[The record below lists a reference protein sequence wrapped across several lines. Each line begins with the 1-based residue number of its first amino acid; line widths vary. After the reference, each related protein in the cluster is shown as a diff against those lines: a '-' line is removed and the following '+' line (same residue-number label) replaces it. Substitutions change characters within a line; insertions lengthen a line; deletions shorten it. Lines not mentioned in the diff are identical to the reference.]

1 MTCSSPDFA
10 TPLVAPAPSEVMFG
24 SVFSLSGEIGMVS
37 SGTGELDLSVV
48 GAMAE
53 ADMAVNKKGKAVAV
67 SAEGRVRS
75 ELR

>member
-1 MTCSSPDFA
+1 
-10 TPLVAPAPSEVMFG
+10 
-24 SVFSLSGEIGMVS
+24 MVS

-53 ADMAVNKKGKAVAV
+53 ADMAGNKEGKAVAM

-75 ELR
+75 ESR